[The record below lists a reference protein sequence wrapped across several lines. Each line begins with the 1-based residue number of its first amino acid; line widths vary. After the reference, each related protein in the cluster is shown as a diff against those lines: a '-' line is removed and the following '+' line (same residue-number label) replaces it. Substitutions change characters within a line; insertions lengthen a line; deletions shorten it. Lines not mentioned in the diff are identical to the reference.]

1 MNLLGQ
7 NYFSCTISII
17 HDEEM
22 VIDKEVFSNLLWR
35 RRFCFCNGSHML
47 SVIGTKNGFPSILP
61 RETVLAHIDDL
72 DCANISIKDLELV
85 LSSKA
90 LPVVCVTYYLPCCT
104 YKNCEQILLQQRIW
118 FFWNVVYLLHSRC
131 IKSFYMS
138 NT

>member
-17 HDEEM
+17 HEEEM

-61 RETVLAHIDDL
+61 RETVLAHIDYL

-104 YKNCEQILLQQRIW
+104 YKICEQILCQQRTW

-131 IKSFYMS
+131 IKSVYMI
-138 NT
+138 TT

>member
-35 RRFCFCNGSHML
+35 RRFCFCNGNLML
-47 SVIGTKNGFPSILP
+47 SVIGTKNGSPSILP

-104 YKNCEQILLQQRIW
+104 YKICEQILCQQRIW
-118 FFWNVVYLLHSRC
+118 FFLKCSLLITQQMYQIFLHE
-131 IKSFYMS
+131 
-138 NT
+138 

>member
-90 LPVVCVTYYLPCCT
+90 LPVVYVTYYLPCCT
-104 YKNCEQILLQQRIW
+104 YKICEQILCQQRIW
-118 FFWNVVYLLHSRC
+118 FFLKCSLLITQQMYQIFLHE
-131 IKSFYMS
+131 
-138 NT
+138 